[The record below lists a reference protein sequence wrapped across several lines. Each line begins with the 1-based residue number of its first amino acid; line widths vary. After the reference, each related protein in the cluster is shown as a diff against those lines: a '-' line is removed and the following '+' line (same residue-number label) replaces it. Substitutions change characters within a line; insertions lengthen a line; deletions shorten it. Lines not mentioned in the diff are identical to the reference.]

1 MYSAI
6 GIGLA
11 MGLIVIGM
19 IAMVVSGIRSVKSG
33 KQDLKKI
40 ISFVIPFAVF
50 GVSYAIA
57 GNASDAG
64 IATMLFMLAVM
75 ALAMLATGFRSTFSF

>member
-11 MGLIVIGM
+11 MGLIVIGV
-19 IAMVVSGIRSVKSG
+19 IAMIFSGIRSVRSG

-40 ISFVIPFAVF
+40 ISFIVPFAVF
-50 GVSYAIA
+50 GVSYGIA
-57 GNASDAG
+57 GDVADAG

-75 ALAMLATGFRSTFSF
+75 ALSMLATGFKSTFNF